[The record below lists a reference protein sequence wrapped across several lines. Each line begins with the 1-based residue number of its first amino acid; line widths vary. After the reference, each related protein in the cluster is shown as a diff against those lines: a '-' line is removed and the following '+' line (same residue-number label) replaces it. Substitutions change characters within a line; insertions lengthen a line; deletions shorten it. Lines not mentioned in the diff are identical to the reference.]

1 MALYL
6 KLTVNH
12 GSRDQVLNSL
22 LAESRPRHLP
32 RRQRA
37 SPKLDA
43 RQSTSLHFLT
53 GQFIIQDVLRSCQSP
68 PTPLHPP
75 PDPSLL
81 PDGVVGRAEVDEEI
95 PAPVPHGQQVSHAA
109 QVHGQQTGPAPDGGH
124 APGRHAHIRIKGS

>member
-1 MALYL
+1 MLAKAPRSISL
-6 KLTVNH
+6 
-12 GSRDQVLNSL
+12 RDNSL
-22 LAESRPRHLP
+22 SKTFSAPVSHPH
-32 RRQRA
+32 
-37 SPKLDA
+37 
-43 RQSTSLHFLT
+43 
-53 GQFIIQDVLRSCQSP
+53 
-68 PTPLHPP
+68 PLHPP